1 MDIKNKHR
9 FNLIDVFV
17 ILVILALIAGTVYFS
32 VRENKGMN
40 SKMKEKNI
48 TYTVHISD
56 VDDSFLEA
64 FKKDVHVFNSATFAY
79 TGTIEKVRMEKAT
92 TYTDRALPS
101 NMKSGYTIVQ
111 KTYEDIYDVYV
122 TVHGK
127 AMIDERGVAYI
138 GSQRITIGTA
148 VNLRFGN
155 FAHEAHITSFSV
167 N

>member
-32 VRENKGMN
+32 VSEHKSLS

-48 TYTVHISD
+48 TYTVRLSD
-56 VDDSFLEA
+56 VDDAFLEA
-64 FKKDVHVFNSATFAY
+64 FKKDVHVYNSATFEY
-79 TGTIEKVRMEKAT
+79 MGTIEKVRTEKASA
-92 TYTDRALPS
+92 YTDKASPS

-111 KTYEDIYDVYV
+111 KAYEDIFDVYV

-127 AMIDERGVAYI
+127 ATLDERGVAYI
-138 GSQRITIGTA
+138 ENQRITVGTA

-155 FAHEAHITSFSV
+155 FAYEAHITSFSV